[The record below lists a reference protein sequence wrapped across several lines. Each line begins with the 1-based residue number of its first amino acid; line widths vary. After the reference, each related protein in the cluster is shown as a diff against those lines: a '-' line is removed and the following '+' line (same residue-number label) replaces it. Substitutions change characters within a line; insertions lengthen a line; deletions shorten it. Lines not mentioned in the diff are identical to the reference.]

1 MIPKKY
7 LYFPTNST
15 IHKTVEDIKNGNGTI
30 MTYPT
35 LVHIKNSCNVTASI
49 SKQAEEIYVQD
60 IVRNSDL
67 SKKIHIRPD
76 SS

>member
-7 LYFPTNST
+7 LYFPANST
-15 IHKTVEDIKNGNGTI
+15 IHKSAEDIKNGKINI
-30 MTYPT
+30 YPT

-60 IVRNSDL
+60 IVQNSDL

-76 SS
+76 FS